1 MAATKTKP
9 ASRSTSAGSGQSASR
24 QTTTSG
30 PQIKVTIGQMS
41 ARPKTVQVKKG
52 STVRAVL
59 KQAEVEIGKRSVII
73 RGVKVNRDYV
83 LQGNETLVVTDNI
96 DGG

>member
-9 ASRSTSAGSGQSASR
+9 TSRSTSAGSGQSASR
-24 QTTTSG
+24 QAAAG